1 MHRPKSYHMT
11 RTCRHHMLLVGG
23 VGFYSKIT
31 FLTPISRSK
40 VIRRS
45 KSCDMVRQ
53 GQWSLWPSLVM
64 ISHVMTE
71 VHVQTWSTETWS
83 TERRRRRRRRRI
95 CLWQNKTP
103 VGGLVT
109 SHGDMAHKTAPS
121 NCDEYDLWPQIVDPK
136 VNTSKTPCMCAI
148 VITKLLNIY
157 IAADINY
164 FCHLG

>member
-71 VHVQTWSTETWS
+71 VHVQTWLTE
-83 TERRRRRRRRRI
+83 RRRRI

-109 SHGDMAHKTAPS
+109 SHAYMAHKT
-121 NCDEYDLWPQIVDPK
+121 PQQTQNVSETFWILSFRNVSETLFVD
-136 VNTSKTPCMCAI
+136 
-148 VITKLLNIY
+148 
-157 IAADINY
+157 Y
-164 FCHLG
+164 FLRLKNVSGFCETLFKRFKNFLIKKRK